1 MRGLVRG
8 VRGPVALVGIAE
20 KGYIS
25 VELTV
30 HAPGGHSSMPPA
42 ETAVGI
48 LSAAI
53 QRLEHHPMP
62 AAIRGATAQML
73 DYVGPELAFP
83 ERLVVA
89 NPWPFRRLL
98 PRPVRA

>member
-1 MRGLVRG
+1 
-8 VRGPVALVGIAE
+8 
-20 KGYIS
+20 
-25 VELTV
+25 
-30 HAPGGHSSMPPA
+30 MPPA

-53 QRLEHHPMP
+53 QRLERHPMP

-83 ERLVVA
+83 ERLAVA
-89 NPWPFRRLL
+89 NRWLFGGPLPGRRLPPPQGHPLLRPTPAPALVLAGLKGHGL
-98 PRPVRA
+98 PPAPPG